1 MLIDDVTIKIRA
13 GNGGDGKVAFN
24 RNMMSLGPV
33 GGSGGDGGS
42 VYFEGISDL
51 DALSQFRKKKD
62 LAADDGGNGLG
73 QFVDGPK
80 GNDLILK
87 VPVGTVIYN
96 LSTQSDQEIV
106 SPGHR
111 ICVATGGR
119 GGRGNFHFRGP
130 TNTTPKEFEKG
141 TPGESFTIRL
151 ELKLIA
157 DVGFIGLPNVG
168 KSSLLN
174 ELTNAK
180 SKVADY
186 HFTTLEPNLGVY
198 YGCIIADIPGLIEG
212 ASSGKGLGIKFLRH
226 IERTRILFHC
236 IAADS
241 ATPHQDYQTIRTEL
255 GAYNKALL
263 EKPEYIFIT
272 RSDMVSPDQLE
283 ETKISLQDLG
293 RQIVTVSIHN
303 TDSLKIVEKLLNRL
317 IS

>member
-1 MLIDDVTIKIRA
+1 M
-13 GNGGDGKVAFN
+13 
-24 RNMMSLGPV
+24 
-33 GGSGGDGGS
+33 
-42 VYFEGISDL
+42 
-51 DALSQFRKKKD
+51 
-62 LAADDGGNGLG
+62 
-73 QFVDGPK
+73 
-80 GNDLILK
+80 
-87 VPVGTVIYN
+87 
-96 LSTQSDQEIV
+96 
-106 SPGHR
+106 
-111 ICVATGGR
+111 
-119 GGRGNFHFRGP
+119 
-130 TNTTPKEFEKG
+130 
-141 TPGESFTIRL
+141 
-151 ELKLIA
+151 
-157 DVGFIGLPNVG
+157 
-168 KSSLLN
+168 
-174 ELTNAK
+174 
-180 SKVADY
+180 
-186 HFTTLEPNLGVY
+186 Y